1 MVALETEVSSP
12 DMEGPIAL
20 IAPELPEDTLMDA
33 EHTEGVRKLNFVL
46 SLTDA
51 ILEVISARGTPLT
64 VLADSV
70 AIKQNESFLADQIG
84 LKSDELRKMEQLVLY
99 VKALRALNLSLLFA
113 QGEIRVGHLKPSN
126 AVKNVLNDLNNRYHQ
141 CLEKASQ
148 LKQLIEPGLQTLDG
162 KAMTV
167 SADRLMYHY
176 AMEQCQNAALD
187 ELFGNPKECK
197 EKYETA
203 QVLLQ
208 GLEEDAHTEDDRRLL
223 QKYKL
228 AVDKRLTCIARARS
242 RRASQSSAK

>member
-1 MVALETEVSSP
+1 MVAQETEACSP

-20 IAPELPEDTLMDA
+20 IAPELPEDTLMDT

-51 ILEVISARGTPLT
+51 ILEVIRARGTPLT

-148 LKQLIEPGLQTLDG
+148 LKQLVEPGLQTMDG
-162 KAMTV
+162 KAMT
-167 SADRLMYHY
+167 ADRLMYHY

-197 EKYETA
+197 VKYETA

-208 GLEEDAHTEDDRRLL
+208 GLEEDAHTDEDRRLL
-223 QKYKL
+223 NKYKI
-228 AVDKRLTCIARARS
+228 AVDKRLTCISRTRS
-242 RRASQSSAK
+242 RRSSQSSAR